1 MFTPVKDKERF
12 VSSSPL
18 LSTFQNKSIT
28 FVTSK
33 VGHPMLVVDNYAF
46 HRHSNN
52 PKSGR
57 INWRCSR
64 RRVKEIR
71 CPSSCFT
78 IEQTVS
84 NPTPHDPKC
93 EPMSEVALKNSQRSH
108 TAKLSAYSTA
118 FRAATNEEPCE
129 DYNNESSLVEGG
141 GDDSAS
147 ALNCSRPKFRLNK
160 RKENLPTKRDE
171 SQPDEF
177 CAENGLT
184 IARMIS
190 TVTQPESDEAV
201 ENGDAEYLDNELDYE
216 SDHEFDYT
224 DNLGENSMHSSADNA
239 DHYNQDYEPLPE
251 EPYDQGGNAEE
262 AVCSPADDVDG
273 LQANGN
279 DAGASNSSVSSQ
291 SISKLATDLS
301 DMKRKEKIYIDK
313 LKQ

>member
-1 MFTPVKDKERF
+1 
-12 VSSSPL
+12 
-18 LSTFQNKSIT
+18 
-28 FVTSK
+28 
-33 VGHPMLVVDNYAF
+33 
-46 HRHSNN
+46 
-52 PKSGR
+52 
-57 INWRCSR
+57 
-64 RRVKEIR
+64 
-71 CPSSCFT
+71 
-78 IEQTVS
+78 
-84 NPTPHDPKC
+84 
-93 EPMSEVALKNSQRSH
+93 
-108 TAKLSAYSTA
+108 
-118 FRAATNEEPCE
+118 
-129 DYNNESSLVEGG
+129 
-141 GDDSAS
+141 
-147 ALNCSRPKFRLNK
+147 
-160 RKENLPTKRDE
+160 
-171 SQPDEF
+171 
-177 CAENGLT
+177 
-184 IARMIS
+184 MIS